1 MLEKKY
7 DHKLVESDKYEKWLE
22 GDFFKS
28 GDMSKEP

>member
-28 GDMSKEP
+28 GV